1 MEKKSLIKSGMVT
14 ALHLNELDNVT
25 AGTNSETDSVWF
37 QVESGLQT
45 LSIFTSAKMHS
56 DENMK
61 DAFNKMYS
69 LIHEI
74 KDAVVT
80 AEQEYYKD

>member
-1 MEKKSLIKSGMVT
+1 METNSLRESGMVT
-14 ALHLNELDNVT
+14 TLHLNELDGVT

-37 QVESGLQT
+37 QIESGLQT
-45 LSIFTSAKMHS
+45 LSIFTSAKMYS

-61 DAFNKMYS
+61 DAFKKMYS
-69 LIHEI
+69 LIHEM